1 MLSRFFKVDAFP
13 NLLSAFVIGESFD
26 DYDKLTEER
35 ISNDCMWLLERT
47 LRRIL
52 PRPTRVIPS
61 RWITEPNFLGSYSFL
76 SVDTL
81 LNDVSPAILGK
92 TVYNSNN
99 RPILFFAG
107 EATDAFYGYANGA
120 VTSGYR
126 VADEILSY
134 SDARVIGG
142 NKVFAVLLVLGAAV
156 FSRRET

>member
-13 NLLSAFVIGESFD
+13 NLLSAFVIGESFE
-26 DYDKLTEER
+26 DYNKLTEER
-35 ISNDCMWLLERT
+35 IISDCMWLLERT

-81 LNDVSPAILGK
+81 LNDVSPAVLGAK
-92 TVYNSNN
+92 VYNSN
-99 RPILFFAG
+99 RKPILFFAG

-120 VTSGYR
+120 VTSGHR
-126 VADEILSY
+126 VADE
-134 SDARVIGG
+134 VIKY
-142 NKVFAVLLVLGAAV
+142 NKATYIESNKLVVLFLVFCATI
-156 FSRRET
+156 FCKKD